1 MDWRPGG
8 YKLTTAHLV
17 RGIFDANS
25 DEAVLINNAAH
36 GRIELF
42 ASPKSWN
49 AILWLIMSTLKVD
62 GQPIYSGTE
71 LGVLKGSLPIVWRD

>member
-42 ASPKSWN
+42 ATRGIERITSDSL
-49 AILWLIMSTLKVD
+49 ARLITC
-62 GQPIYSGTE
+62 PF
-71 LGVLKGSLPIVWRD
+71 